1 MTKIIDLNF
10 QGKHQAIASFVV
22 ETTMGPALIETG
34 PYSTFP
40 HLEKGLN
47 TAGYAIEDIQHVFLS
62 HIHFDHAGAAWAFAD
77 KGATI
82 YLHPFGKKHLGQ
94 PEKLYN
100 SAKRIYGDMMEKL
113 WGEMNPIDDER
124 LHTVE
129 HQNGILLGETTFRA
143 WHTPGHA
150 VHHIAWQV
158 DKTLFAGDVAGV
170 SIAGGPVVPPCPPP
184 DINVEDWMASFA
196 LLESLDLDEMYLTH
210 FGKITDIGPHFTE
223 LKTILNN
230 WAMWMKPWYDTQTEQ
245 KEIVPLFEKYVRNYL
260 QSKGVTGE
268 DLIRFE
274 LANPSWM
281 SVAGLMRYWHKKT

>member
-1 MTKIIDLNF
+1 
-10 QGKHQAIASFVV
+10 
-22 ETTMGPALIETG
+22 
-34 PYSTFP
+34 
-40 HLEKGLN
+40 
-47 TAGYAIEDIQHVFLS
+47 
-62 HIHFDHAGAAWAFAD
+62 
-77 KGATI
+77 
-82 YLHPFGKKHLGQ
+82 
-94 PEKLYN
+94 
-100 SAKRIYGDMMEKL
+100 MMEKL

-184 DINVEDWMASFA
+184 DINVEDWMASIA

-268 DLIRFE
+268 DLISFE

-281 SVAGLMRYWHKKT
+281 SVAGLMRYWHKKSD